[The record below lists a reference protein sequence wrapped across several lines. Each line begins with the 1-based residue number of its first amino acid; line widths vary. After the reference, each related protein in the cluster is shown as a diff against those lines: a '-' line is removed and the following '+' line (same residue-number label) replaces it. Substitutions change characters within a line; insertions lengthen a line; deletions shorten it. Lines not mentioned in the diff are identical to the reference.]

1 MKRHSEM
8 VLNELRSVLVGK
20 AAEMEEREALA
31 VARQSNLEN
40 CDETD
45 DISVAQN
52 DGDGVS
58 GAGEDKGEGESA
70 LTSRDPFL
78 ICHNLLNGYASQ
90 LNGFEDSFVTAAT
103 NSDGGQIAKVN
114 GGDRASSDEISSSSS
129 NDDDDGTTVKSVSSP
144 TKSVLTH
151 SSMSDFR
158 KAARVS
164 KCDEDEDDDDDGTD
178 ADFDS
183 SECDTEDAVS
193 LRGGGGGVLV
203 KVRSSSIVPRS
214 LPRGQRVASVQ
225 SEGGKL
231 ADLRSVSS
239 PDINLLANYEAAS
252 PYQSLESLR
261 RREKSKKVVY
271 MGPASSSS
279 SDDSSDDD
287 GDGRRGPM
295 LGMYKKPPRPAA
307 VRQPATAPSRKRDRN
322 KTVCLKSEEC
332 DSRNGVENSGSYV
345 ARRHNDADPLFMP
358 PPKASSLQANI
369 AAQAAARAAAVN
381 GAAEEVFGSSDSD

>member
-1 MKRHSEM
+1 M

-31 VARQSNLEN
+31 VARQSNLEI
-40 CDETD
+40 CDEAD

-52 DGDGVS
+52 DGDRVSHAGV
-58 GAGEDKGEGESA
+58 EKGDGESTV
-70 LTSRDPFL
+70 TSRDPFL

-90 LNGFEDSFVTAAT
+90 LNNGFEDSFVTAAMT
-103 NSDGGQIAKVN
+103 SDDGQNAKVN
-114 GGDRASSDEISSSSS
+114 GDDRASSDEESSSSS
-129 NDDDDGTTVKSVSSP
+129 DDEDAESCPEEDPSTVKSVSSA
-144 TKSVLTH
+144 TNSVLTH
-151 SSMSDFR
+151 SSLKS
-158 KAARVS
+158 ARGS
-164 KCDEDEDDDDDGTD
+164 KCDEDDNGTD
-178 ADFDS
+178 TDYDS

-193 LRGGGGGVLV
+193 LSGGGGGTRV

-214 LPRGQRVASVQ
+214 VPHGQQVTSVQ
-225 SEGGKL
+225 SEGGTL
-231 ADLRSVSS
+231 ADLRSIST

-261 RREKSKKVVY
+261 RREKNKKVVY

-287 GDGRRGPM
+287 GDGGRGPM
-295 LGMYKKPPRPAA
+295 LGMYKKPQRPAA
-307 VRQPATAPSRKRDRN
+307 VRQPGTPPSRKRDRN
-322 KTVCLKSEEC
+322 RTVGLKSGESEN
-332 DSRNGVENSGSYV
+332 RNGGVNSSSYV
-345 ARRHNDADPLFMP
+345 ARRHNDANPLFMPPP